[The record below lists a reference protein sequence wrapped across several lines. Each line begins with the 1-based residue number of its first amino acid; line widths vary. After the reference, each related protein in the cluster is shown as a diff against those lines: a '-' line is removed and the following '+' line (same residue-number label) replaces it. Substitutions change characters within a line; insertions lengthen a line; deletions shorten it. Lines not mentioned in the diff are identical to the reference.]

1 MRHTPANGPSQRQLR
16 VGEELRHAL
25 AAILMRDELHDP
37 DLAGVSITVSE
48 VRPSPDMKHATVF
61 VTTLNGAGMDT
72 VLPALRRAAPFLR
85 GQVAR
90 AVRLRYTP
98 QLKKAAVTTKKL
110 KANASPRFRSSR
122 NIVATGSCCARP
134 IAAGATTPTVRIR
147 ASDRTRRRDWGIGTS
162 LDSAMRHSS
171 ASLRRPTS
179 TTPRIRRR

>member
-25 AAILMRDELHDP
+25 AAILLRGELHDP

-72 VLPALRRAAPFLR
+72 VLPALRRAASFLR

-98 QLKKAAVTTKKL
+98 QLSFQADTSFEYAQKINTLMHQDAV
-110 KANASPRFRSSR
+110 
-122 NIVATGSCCARP
+122 ARDLSDDKDEDD
-134 IAAGATTPTVRIR
+134 ADRGDGA
-147 ASDRTRRRDWGIGTS
+147 
-162 LDSAMRHSS
+162 
-171 ASLRRPTS
+171 
-179 TTPRIRRR
+179 